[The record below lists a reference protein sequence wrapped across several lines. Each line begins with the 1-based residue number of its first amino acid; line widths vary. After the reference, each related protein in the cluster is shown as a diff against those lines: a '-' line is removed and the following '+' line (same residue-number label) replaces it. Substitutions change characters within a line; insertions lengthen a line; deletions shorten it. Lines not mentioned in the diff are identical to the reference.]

1 MNALDGIHVLDAA
14 SMMAGP
20 YCATLLGDMGADVI
34 KLEPPRGDE
43 TRRIGP
49 RRGTESGVFVG
60 VNRNKR
66 SIAVDLH
73 TPDGKA
79 VLARLT
85 DWADVVVDNL
95 RPPARSRLGLD
106 HAALSARNPRIIS
119 VSLSSFGADGP
130 YAGRPGIDPVGQ
142 ALSGLMA
149 VTGFGDRG
157 PVKAGAPVGDAVA
170 SLLAAFGAMSA
181 LWARQRTGV
190 GQQVDVSLIDGLIH
204 IQAPYTGQYFL
215 LGTQQPRT
223 GNSIDWYAPYNA
235 FACADGEWVHVAC
248 YNDKFFRNLCTAM
261 ARPELAEDPRFHTND
276 DRVAHR
282 EELDRIIADF
292 LATLPRH
299 EALERLWAAD
309 VIVGP
314 VNDYD
319 DVFTDPQV
327 LHNRM
332 VVEVAH
338 HTGPLRVTGVP
349 VHLSDTPGEVRLPPP
364 GLGEH
369 TADVLGEFGFPP
381 DLIARVTGAVQTD
394 SAQAGTAEPGE
405 RRAGRTE
412 PDSRRTVS
420 GKGGADDDRP
430 R

>member
-1 MNALDGIHVLDAA
+1 MKALEGIHVLDAA

-20 YCATLLGDMGADVI
+20 YCATLLGDLGADVI
-34 KLEPPRGDE
+34 KLEPPKGDE

-66 SIAVDLH
+66 SVAANLRS
-73 TPDGKA
+73 PEGKE
-79 VLARLT
+79 VLAALVQ
-85 DWADVVVDNL
+85 WADVVVDNL
-95 RPPARSRLGLD
+95 RPAARAKLGLD
-106 HAALSARNPRIIS
+106 HESLAAQNPRIVS

-130 YAGRPGIDPVGQ
+130 YAGRPGIDPVAQ
-142 ALSGLMA
+142 ALTGLMS

-157 PVKAGAPVGDAVA
+157 PVKAGPPVGDAVA

-181 LWARQRTGV
+181 LWARHTTGV
-190 GQQVDVSLIDGLIH
+190 GQQVDVSLVDGLIH

-223 GNSIDWYAPYNA
+223 GNSIGWYAPYNA
-235 FACADGEWVHVAC
+235 YVCSDGRWVHVAC
-248 YNDKFFRNLCTAM
+248 YNDKFFRNLCSALGQ
-261 ARPELAEDPRFHTND
+261 PELAHDPRFATND
-276 DRVAHR
+276 DRVTHR
-282 EELDRIIADF
+282 AELDAIVAAF
-292 LATLPRH
+292 LGALPRG
-299 EALERLWAAD
+299 EALERLWDHD

-319 DVFTDPQV
+319 DVFADPQV
-327 LHNRM
+327 LHNQM
-332 VVEVAH
+332 VVDVAH

-349 VHLSDTPGEVRLPPP
+349 VHLSDTPGSVRLPPP

-369 TADVLGEFGFPP
+369 TQQVLDELGFAPEF
-381 DLIARVTGAVQTD
+381 IARL
-394 SAQAGTAEPGE
+394 
-405 RRAGRTE
+405 R
-412 PDSRRTVS
+412 
-420 GKGGADDDRP
+420 KGNSEHDRP